1 MSSKHASTDFKIA
14 LAREGERI
22 ERRLV
27 ELTSRIPDDPAV
39 IKGAIRYSLLDG
51 GKRLRPALCLWT
63 HYFLNGSRREAC
75 LDVACAIEALH
86 TYSLIHDD
94 LPCMDDDDM
103 RRGKPSSHKEYGE
116 AVAVLAGD
124 ALLTLCFE
132 IISSIGDRW
141 NVPAGQVLDI
151 TSLVAR
157 TAGPAGLIRGQVLDM
172 MWENKAGDERLVQEI
187 HTNKTAVL
195 IAAAMESGAVL
206 ADAGAGV
213 RAAMRTAGLC
223 AGRAFQIMDDVLDVE
238 SGDAVLGKTAGKDAA
253 QGKLTY
259 PAAIGL
265 DASRRRAAALIE
277 EAKTGLRTV
286 GDAPLLEGLFDFIV
300 CRNS

>member
-22 ERRLV
+22 ERRLL
-27 ELTSRIPDDPAV
+27 ELISGLPDDPAV
-39 IKGAIRYSLLDG
+39 IKGAIGYSLLDG

-63 HYFLNGSRREAC
+63 HYFLGGSRREAC

-103 RRGKPSSHKEYGE
+103 RRGKPSSHKKYGE
-116 AVAVLAGD
+116 AIAVLAGD

-132 IISSIGDRW
+132 IISSIGKQW
-141 NVPAGQVLDI
+141 SVPVTQVVDI
-151 TSLVAR
+151 TSLIAR
-157 TAGPAGLIRGQVLDM
+157 TAGAGGLIRGQVLDL

-195 IAAAMESGAVL
+195 IAASMEAGAVL
-206 ADAGAGV
+206 ADAGTDA
-213 RAAMRTAGLC
+213 RAVIRRVGLC
-223 AGRAFQIMDDVLDVE
+223 AGKAFQIMDDVLDVE
-238 SGDAVLGKTAGKDAA
+238 AGDAELGKTAGKDAE

-265 DASRRRAAALIE
+265 DASKARAAELIA
-277 EAKTGLRTV
+277 EARAGLRSL
-286 GDAPLLEGLFDFIV
+286 GDAPLLEAIFEYFV
-300 CRNS
+300 CRHH